1 MQKIFTPKTLLRY
14 YYHELSPAQNLE
26 VANAIANDYK
36 TREAYL
42 DICDTLRGL
51 PVLRALP
58 SGACISR
65 ILAYSRSTSS
75 SKVI

>member
-1 MQKIFTPKTLLRY
+1 MQKNFTSKTLLRY

-42 DICDTLRGL
+42 EICNTLRGL
-51 PVLRALP
+51 NVLRAQP
-58 SGACISR
+58 TGACISR
-65 ILAYSRSTSS
+65 ILEYSRDTSS
-75 SKVI
+75 SPVL